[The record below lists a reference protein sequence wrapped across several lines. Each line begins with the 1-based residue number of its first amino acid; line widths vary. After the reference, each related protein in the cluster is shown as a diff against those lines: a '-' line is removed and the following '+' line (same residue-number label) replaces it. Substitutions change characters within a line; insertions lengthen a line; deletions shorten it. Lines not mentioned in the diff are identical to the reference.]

1 MYKNWIV
8 LFSCFLSII
17 KAEISGELKVCALMV
32 SFQVD
37 DKESTT
43 GNGRFLDE
51 IEGIDCGN
59 YHVDPP
65 PHDRSYF
72 SSQLKSVHNYFQ
84 SISYDQFGIDLNESQ
99 IYPLSDTSYELSQE
113 MSYYYPYNQEDIAED
128 RLVELFIESIEK
140 AYLNDGVDY
149 SNYDLIIIFHA
160 GIGQDFSLPFLDP
173 TPEDIPS
180 TFIDP
185 EMIKSSTGED
195 AITIGTNAI
204 DKGIILPETQNH
216 LNYDISNSM
225 FSNESDPCD
234 YQYGLSGTLSLMI
247 GFAVRLPPL
256 WDIESGSSRIGVFG
270 LMDQGSNNGRGLVPS
285 APDPWTRIHAGWE
298 VPTIIDNN
306 SEISLPKVS
315 KNNIARVNINESEY
329 FLIENRVNHFRKGVS
344 LDSIRFKMWEETDTY
359 PSFITILKDSVE
371 VEQDDNGVITKIPN
385 YDIGLPGSGLL
396 IWHVDDNRIQQGI
409 DDYSINKLVSR
420 PGIDLEEADGAQD
433 IGQQSFFM
441 FNDPSSGYFGDMWF
455 AENEEHYRANPQ
467 NRGSLPSF
475 SDVTYPNTNSNNG
488 SNSHISIENIGVAG
502 DTVTFNVVN
511 DLKPFGFSDSS
522 AFHRVLFQSSDLA
535 DILIGGLDSLWFKN
549 DMNAYRNY
557 FHGISSGEVVIGLN
571 RSESI
576 SIIEIFEYFDNSVD
590 VTSYEIDEGNDDI
603 IFRSNTTIDSIVYP
617 VYYDNFQ
624 QKLLLNKQ
632 AWIDHCE
639 SVFTEDFTYSIN
651 EASGINNFHSQN
663 GLIALNGI
671 FPNYILGVDLDLD
684 AIPDLIV
691 KDSSNILTAY
701 NYQLKKLSSFPADYA
716 ISGIVLAKNILG
728 DNHPEIVTKSM
739 DSSAINIFDHKGNLV
754 STITTAKND
763 DLVLIANIDQ
773 RNCIIT
779 RFNIFQLDDAIDSK
793 GNEWL
798 AEHGDFSNTRRLD
811 SRYVATNPNEEV
823 VSNAYCYPN
832 PIKTAS
838 GTIRIETNDP
848 SFIELNIYDASGYF
862 IRRYTTDVVS
872 SGFSITEWEF
882 DTDNL
887 ESGIYFARLEA
898 KVNSTSQKSDHS
910 QLIKIAVIK

>member
-1 MYKNWIV
+1 MYKNWII

-17 KAEISGELKVCALMV
+17 KSEISGELKICALMV

-43 GNGRFLDE
+43 GDGRFLDE

-59 YHVDPP
+59 YHIDPP

-84 SISYDQFGIDLNESQ
+84 SVSYDRFGIDLSESQ

-113 MSYYYPYNQEDIAED
+113 MSYYYPYNQEVIAED
-128 RLVELFIESIEK
+128 RLVELFNESIEK
-140 AYLNDGVDY
+140 AYLIDGVDY
-149 SNYDLIIIFHA
+149 SNYDLIIVFHA

-195 AITIGTNAI
+195 VITIGMNAI

-225 FSNESDPCD
+225 FSNETEPCD

-247 GFAVRLPPL
+247 GFAIGLPPL
-256 WDIESGSSRIGVFG
+256 WDIENGSSRIGVFG
-270 LMDQGSNNGRGLVPS
+270 LMDQGSNNGRGVVPS
-285 APDPWTRIHAGWE
+285 PPDPWTRIYAGWE

-306 SEISLPKVS
+306 SEVRLPKVS

-329 FLIENRVNHFRKGVS
+329 FLIENRINHFRKGIS
-344 LDSIRFKMWEETDTY
+344 LDSIRFKIWKETDTY
-359 PSFITILKDSVE
+359 PSFISSLKDSVE
-371 VEQDDNGVITKIPN
+371 IEQDDNGVITKIPN

-396 IWHVDDNRIQQGI
+396 IWHVDDNRIKQGI
-409 DDYSINKLVSR
+409 DDYAINKLVSL
-420 PGIDLEEADGAQD
+420 PGIDIEEADGAQD

-475 SDVTYPNTNSNNG
+475 SDLTYPNTNSNNG
-488 SNSHISIENIGVAG
+488 SNSHISIENIGRAG
-502 DTVTFNVVN
+502 DTVTFNVLN

-522 AFHRVLFQSSDLA
+522 AFHRVLFQPSGLA

-549 DMNAYRNY
+549 GMNVDRNY
-557 FHGISSGEVVIGLN
+557 FHELTSEQVIVGLD
-571 RSESI
+571 RSDGVHV
-576 SIIEIFEYFDNSVD
+576 IEIFEYFDSSVD
-590 VTSYEIDEGNDDI
+590 ISAYEYDESNDRL
-603 IFRSNTTIDSIVYP
+603 IFRSLNTIDSIFYP
-617 VYYDNFQ
+617 IYQNNFQ
-624 QKLLLNKQ
+624 QKLFLNRQ
-632 AWIDHCE
+632 AWIDHTE
-639 SVFTEDFTYSIN
+639 SVFTQDFIYSMN
-651 EASGINNFHSQN
+651 EASGINNFHYQD
-663 GLIALNGI
+663 GLISLDGI

-684 AIPDLIV
+684 AIPELV
-691 KDSSNILTAY
+691 VRDSSNILTAY
-701 NYQLKKLSSFPADYA
+701 NYQLMKLSNFPAEHA

-739 DSSAINIFDHKGNLV
+739 DSSAIYIFDHQGILL
-754 STITTAKND
+754 STIATAKND
-763 DLVLIANIDQ
+763 DLVLIASIDQ
-773 RNCIIT
+773 KNCLVT
-779 RFNIFQLDDAIDSK
+779 RFNIFQLDDASDSK
-793 GNEWL
+793 GNEWV
-798 AEHGDFSNTRRLD
+798 AEHGNLSNSRKLDFDYTAL
-811 SRYVATNPNEEV
+811 NPDEKV

-838 GTIRIETNDP
+838 GTIRIETNDL
-848 SFIELNIYDASGYF
+848 SFIELSIYDASGYF
-862 IRRYTTDVVS
+862 IKRYSADVVS
-872 SGFSITEWEF
+872 SGFSITELEF

-887 ESGIYFARLEA
+887 ESGIYFARLEV
-898 KVNSTSQKSDHS
+898 KVSAASQKSDYS
-910 QLIKIAVIK
+910 QLIKVAVIK